1 MQGLI
6 LAAGMGK
13 RLKELTKHNT
23 KCMVQVNGVTLIERM
38 LHQLENLHLSRIV
51 IVVGYEG
58 KKLID
63 FIDTL
68 GIYTPICYVNNPIY
82 DKTNNI
88 YSLSLA
94 KEYLLREDTLLLE
107 SDLIFEDSVL
117 QALVE
122 DDGETLALVDK
133 YESWMD
139 GTCVK
144 MGKDGSIEAFIPGKK
159 FVFEDIPQYYKTVN
173 IYKFSR
179 HFSETFYV
187 PFLDAYSKALGNNEY
202 YEQVLR
208 VITMLDDSEI
218 KAKKLDGQ
226 LWYEIDDIQDLDM
239 AESMFIPDPDKK
251 MTNMQA
257 RHGGYWRYPKLL
269 DFSCPGNPYFPPQ
282 KMMDEI
288 KANFERLIKQQP
300 SAMGVKCLLA
310 AKNYGVHLK
319 HIFAGGGTSEIIECL
334 MKNITG
340 KVGFVEPLSEKYAKY
355 CRDDK
360 NRVAFTPKNRDFSY
374 TVEDLMDFFENTDIR
389 TLVLINPANLSGNY
403 INRQDVLKLVKW
415 CEEKQIRIILDESS
429 VDFVE
434 GENGTLI
441 EEEIFSSF
449 RNLIIIKSVSESH
462 GVPGLRLG
470 ILVTSD
476 ESIILEMKKETISES
491 INSFGEFYMQIEE
504 KYQKDYE
511 LALVKLEESKKALVD
526 ALADISQLRMIPS
539 QANYIMIEVTGE
551 MTSKELT
558 QILLLDHNILV
569 KDLSDQID
577 PERGQYICITVRSME
592 DNAKLADAMKRILK
606 FI

>member
-23 KCMVQVNGVTLIERM
+23 KCMIQVNGVTLIERM
-38 LHQLENLHLSRIV
+38 LHQLEKLHLSRIV

-94 KEYLLREDTLLLE
+94 KEYLLMEDTLLLE

-117 QALVE
+117 QVLVE
-122 DDGETLALVDK
+122 DSRETLALVDK

-144 MGKDGSIEAFIPGKK
+144 MGEDDSIEAFIPGKK

-218 KAKKLDGQ
+218 MAKKLDGQ

-239 AESMFIPDPDKK
+239 AESMFIPDSDKR
-251 MTNMQA
+251 MANIQA

-269 DFSCPGNPYFPPQ
+269 DFCCLGNPYFPPQ

-300 SAMGVKCLLA
+300 SAMRVKCLLA
-310 AKNYGVHLK
+310 AKNFGVRPE
-319 HIFAGGGTSEIIECL
+319 HIFVGNGTSEIIECL
-334 MKNITG
+334 MKKITG
-340 KVGFVEPLSEKYAKY
+340 KVGLVEPVSEKYSKY
-355 CRDDK
+355 CGEGENK
-360 NRVAFTPKNRDFSY
+360 VVFKPKNCDFSY
-374 TVEDLMDFFENTDIR
+374 TAEDLMDFFGNSDIR

-403 INRQDVLKLVKW
+403 INRRDVIKLVKW

-434 GENGTLI
+434 GGNGTLI

-449 RNLIIIKSVSESH
+449 QNLIIIKSVSESH

-470 ILVTSD
+470 ILVSSD
-476 ESIILEMKKETISES
+476 KDIILEMKKETINEN

-504 KYQKDYE
+504 KYQKDYK
-511 LALVKLEESKKALVD
+511 LALAKLEESKKALVD

-539 QANYIMIEVTGE
+539 QTNYIMMEVTGE
-551 MTSKELT
+551 ITSKELT
-558 QILLLDHNILV
+558 KILLLDYNIFV
-569 KDLSDQID
+569 KDLSDKIN
-577 PERGQYICITVRSME
+577 PERGQYIRITVRSIE
-592 DNAKLADAMKRILK
+592 DNAKLIDAMKMILPS
-606 FI
+606 

>member
-202 YEQVLR
+202 Y
-208 VITMLDDSEI
+208 
-218 KAKKLDGQ
+218 
-226 LWYEIDDIQDLDM
+226 
-239 AESMFIPDPDKK
+239 
-251 MTNMQA
+251 
-257 RHGGYWRYPKLL
+257 
-269 DFSCPGNPYFPPQ
+269 
-282 KMMDEI
+282 
-288 KANFERLIKQQP
+288 
-300 SAMGVKCLLA
+300 
-310 AKNYGVHLK
+310 
-319 HIFAGGGTSEIIECL
+319 
-334 MKNITG
+334 
-340 KVGFVEPLSEKYAKY
+340 
-355 CRDDK
+355 
-360 NRVAFTPKNRDFSY
+360 
-374 TVEDLMDFFENTDIR
+374 
-389 TLVLINPANLSGNY
+389 
-403 INRQDVLKLVKW
+403 
-415 CEEKQIRIILDESS
+415 
-429 VDFVE
+429 
-434 GENGTLI
+434 
-441 EEEIFSSF
+441 
-449 RNLIIIKSVSESH
+449 
-462 GVPGLRLG
+462 
-470 ILVTSD
+470 
-476 ESIILEMKKETISES
+476 
-491 INSFGEFYMQIEE
+491 
-504 KYQKDYE
+504 
-511 LALVKLEESKKALVD
+511 
-526 ALADISQLRMIPS
+526 
-539 QANYIMIEVTGE
+539 
-551 MTSKELT
+551 
-558 QILLLDHNILV
+558 
-569 KDLSDQID
+569 
-577 PERGQYICITVRSME
+577 
-592 DNAKLADAMKRILK
+592 
-606 FI
+606 